1 MLFEYALLYSN
12 QKQLNKIKVNA
23 KELIEQFIFES
34 TITLSNNNFKIETNI
49 DIEEA
54 FEINIDVNELNRV
67 FDNAISNI
75 LKYGDNDFAVIF
87 KSLNIDNKLNITI
100 SNHINYDIESISTGL
115 GINIC
120 KSLINLHGGIFET
133 KNIDNTYEVY
143 ISL

>member
-34 TITLSNNNFKIETNI
+34 TITLSNNNFTIETNI